1 MADRGD
7 RAMAQAKKVA
17 ADPIKQ
23 AELMLA
29 EGVGMNEADMR
40 EVSHFLLELKNGS
53 ESRGDG
59 ICGIPH
65 AAPANEIGAGS
76 DLGPHPS
83 STPLSMDPLQS
94 ASPET
99 KGGRQLLLD
108 AALEAIK
115 VAEDPAT
122 EDNRVLMA
130 RSFHT
135 ATVYLEVLSSF
146 NAVSPEHE
154 RQLEYTKWRTYQCSH
169 LLENIKHEFLDA
181 EGRVDDHYF
190 LEKDKELGRGTY
202 GRVIQ
207 ATHRGTGRQF
217 ACKVVHVTRMEP
229 RQVSKLYSE
238 VSVLRELDHPH
249 IVRMRQVFYSKRH
262 IFMIMDLATGGELF
276 NLVTKNP
283 GDCATETEIRRMLT
297 NMLSAVGYMHRH
309 GVVHRDLKLEN
320 WLMQTPGDTSGVKLI
335 DFGLSKHFA
344 QDQNM
349 QQAVGS
355 TYYVAPEVL
364 QGSYGPKCDMWS
376 MGVIAYMMVS
386 GAPPFW
392 GNGDAQVRAK
402 IVCGEYDMPDVLFRH
417 VSSEA
422 KDFISKLLVVDQE
435 KRMSAEQALAHPWL
449 RRPTRAPSS
458 TTGTLLPKGDL
469 VRALQQFSTFSNF
482 RRLILEVCA
491 YNMPPMELE
500 GLRETFESIDK
511 NHSGTISLE
520 ELTSHLQTHVSGS
533 EAQQLFEAVSI
544 DQAAEINYNEF
555 IAATMWTRV
564 NMDEE
569 KLHKAFEGLDREGRG
584 FLTAEGIKQVVGV
597 DFEADE
603 VDRMIAEADVSGDGR
618 VDYSEFAHLWK
629 SFLLQKHQKPSAGR
643 LQQVVRRFGGLGS
656 KLEAATGGLGSKLTR

>member
-1 MADRGD
+1 MEKRGVGEPQP
-7 RAMAQAKKVA
+7 RG

-23 AELMLA
+23 AERMLE
-29 EGVGMNEADMR
+29 EGVGMNEAGMR
-40 EVSHFLLELKNGS
+40 EVSHFLLERKKSS

-59 ICGIPH
+59 FCEIPH
-65 AAPANEIGAGS
+65 SAPANSLGVGS
-76 DLGPHPS
+76 DVDPPLS
-83 STPLSMDPLQS
+83 STPTTSLDPLQS

-99 KGGRQLLLD
+99 QGGRQLLLD

-115 VAEDPAT
+115 VAEDPAN
-122 EDNRVLMA
+122 EGDRVLVA

-154 RQLEYTKWRTYQCSH
+154 RQLKYTKWRTYQCSH

-207 ATHRGTGRQF
+207 ATHRGTGRKL
-217 ACKVVHVTRMEP
+217 ACKVVHITRMEP

-249 IVRMRQVFYSKRH
+249 IVRMRQVFFSKRH

-283 GDCATETEIRRMLT
+283 GDCATETEIKRMLT

-320 WLMQTPGDTSGVKLI
+320 WLMQTPGDTTGVKLI

-392 GNGDAQVRAK
+392 GNADAQVRAK
-402 IVCGEYDMPDVLFRH
+402 IMVGEYDMPDVLFQH
-417 VSSEA
+417 VPPDA
-422 KDFISKLLVVDQE
+422 KDFISELLVIDPNQ
-435 KRMSAEQALAHPWL
+435 RMSAEQALAHPWL
-449 RRPTRAPSS
+449 RRSTRAPVMS
-458 TTGTLLPKGDL
+458 TGAVLPKGDL
-469 VRALQQFSTFSNF
+469 VRALQQFSSFSSF

-491 YNMPPMELE
+491 YNMAPAELE
-500 GLRETFESIDK
+500 GLRETFEAIDR

-520 ELTSHLQTHVSGS
+520 ELTSHLQAHVSGS
-533 EAQQLFEAVSI
+533 EVQQLYEAVNVDRS
-544 DQAAEINYNEF
+544 AEINYNEF

-569 KLHKAFEGLDREGRG
+569 KIHKAFEGLDREGKG
-584 FLTAEGIKQVVGV
+584 FLTAEGIKQVVGL
-597 DFEADE
+597 DFDTEE
-603 VDRMIAEADVSGDGR
+603 VDRMIADADVSGDGR
-618 VDYSEFAHLWK
+618 VDFSEFAHLWK
-629 SFLLQKHQKPSAGR
+629 NFLLQKHQKPAPGR
-643 LQQVVRRFGGLGS
+643 LQQVVRRFSGFGS
-656 KLEAATGGLGSKLTR
+656 KLEAATGGLGAKLGR